1 MLRAGHGLVLIVVAL
16 LTLGV
21 VMVSSASLTIDSD
34 RAIDLGTVLLGRPAM
49 LAGLAMVMLW
59 LGSRVPIDR
68 LYPEQGPSRCRGPRP
83 LRPTD
88 IAARPYPSESWPG
101 RAYGALETALAR
113 GFRSPIAWIVLVV
126 VALLLAV
133 HLPGIGREI
142 NGARRWIDLGFVG
155 FQPSELAKWGV
166 PVVLAGYAA
175 RRSATMGRLAS
186 GLGWPLLLLLVVC
199 GLVATE
205 DLGTAVLIGAVGMGV
220 LLAGGVKL
228 WQAALVLPAAALG
241 VVAAVLHRPYRLDR
255 LAAFIDPYQDPQ
267 GTGYHLLHSLA
278 AVADGGLAGRGLG
291 NGVAKFGY
299 LPQDTS
305 DFIFAVICEE
315 LGVVGGAIVIFLHA
329 GLLLCG
335 LAVIRRVTH
344 PFARLLG
351 VGIVLTLGLQTLMNL
366 AVVTGLAPTKGIA
379 LPLVSAGGTGWALTA
394 FSIGL
399 LVSMERGI
407 MARAPLQQRSP
418 SSAPPQAM
426 MP

>member
-1 MLRAGHGLVLIVVAL
+1 M
-16 LTLGV
+16 
-21 VMVSSASLTIDSD
+21 
-34 RAIDLGTVLLGRPAM
+34 
-49 LAGLAMVMLW
+49 
-59 LGSRVPIDR
+59 
-68 LYPEQGPSRCRGPRP
+68 
-83 LRPTD
+83 
-88 IAARPYPSESWPG
+88 
-101 RAYGALETALAR
+101 
-113 GFRSPIAWIVLVV
+113 
-126 VALLLAV
+126 ALLLAV
-133 HLPGIGREI
+133 HLPGVGREI

-186 GLGWPLLLLLVVC
+186 GLGGPLLLLLVVC

-241 VVAAVLHRPYRLDR
+241 VAAAVLYRPYRLER
-255 LAAFIDPYQDPQ
+255 LQAFLDPYQDPQ
-267 GTGYHLLHSLA
+267 GIGYHLLHSLA
-278 AVADGGLAGRGLG
+278 AVAGGGLAGRGLG

-315 LGVVGGAIVIFLHA
+315 LGVFGGAIVIFLHA

-335 LAVIRRVTH
+335 LAIIRRVTH

-399 LVSMERGI
+399 LVSMERDI

-418 SSAPPQAM
+418 SSAPPQAT

>member
-34 RAIDLGTVLLGRPAM
+34 RAIDLRTVLLGRPAL

-68 LYPEQGPSRCRGPRP
+68 LYLEQVPSRCSGSRP
-83 LRPTD
+83 LRPAD
-88 IAARPYPSESWPG
+88 IAARPYQSEGLARG
-101 RAYGALETALAR
+101 RYGALETALAR
-113 GFRSPIAWIVLVV
+113 GLRSPIPWIVLVV

-133 HLPGIGREI
+133 HLPGVGREI

-166 PVVLAGYAA
+166 PVVLAAYAA

-186 GLGWPLLLLLVVC
+186 GLGGPLLLLLVVC

-205 DLGTAVLIGAVGMGV
+205 DLGTAVLIGVVGMGV

-241 VVAAVLHRPYRLDR
+241 VAAAVLYRR
-255 LAAFIDPYQDPQ
+255 LERLQAFLDPYQDPQ
-267 GTGYHLLHSLA
+267 GIGYHLLHSLA
-278 AVADGGLAGRGLG
+278 AVAGGGLAGRGLG

-315 LGVVGGAIVIFLHA
+315 LGVFGGAIAIFLHA

>member
-1 MLRAGHGLVLIVVAL
+1 MLRAGHGLILIVVAL

-21 VMVSSASLTIDSD
+21 VMVSSAGLTIDSD
-34 RAIDLGTVLLGRPAM
+34 RTIDLRTILLGRPAM
-49 LAGLAMVMLW
+49 LAGLAIAMLW
-59 LGSRVPIDR
+59 LGSRVPIDG
-68 LYPEQGPSRCRGPRP
+68 LY
-83 LRPTD
+83 
-88 IAARPYPSESWPG
+88 
-101 RAYGALETALAR
+101 LAR
-113 GFRSPIAWIVLVV
+113 GLRSPIPWIVLAV

-133 HLPGIGREI
+133 HLPGVGREI